1 MPDDLQLSGSEGG
14 SGDSVSDA
22 ERMGEESE
30 VGQDRHT
37 AHNGLVLIPF
47 VFLMFCRQQGC
58 FHLLIP

>member
-30 VGQDRHT
+30 VGQDGHT
-37 AHNGLVLIPF
+37 TDNGLVLIRF
-47 VFLMFCRQQGC
+47 VFLICCKQQGC
-58 FHLLIP
+58 FTY